1 MTRQNF
7 KGRSGR
13 KLDGVWKHFLQTP
26 LKSPGHYSGECK
38 LCHKKWPRA
47 YVNVLQSHLANECA
61 DCPEDIQNY
70 WLGYLAAKDSLED
83 ETASIAS
90 QESNQSII
98 SNKRRRSSNGIIN
111 HINY

>member
-1 MTRQNF
+1 MTRQNS

-13 KLDGVWKHFLQTP
+13 KLDGVWKHFVQVP

-38 LCHKKWPRA
+38 LCHKKWLRA
-47 YVNVLQSHLANECA
+47 YVNVLQFHLANECV

-70 WLGYLAAKDSLED
+70 WLRYLTAKDSLED

-90 QESNQSII
+90 QESSQSII
-98 SNKRRRSSNGIIN
+98 FNKRMRSSDGIIN
-111 HINY
+111 